1 MSFWSG
7 ETLRKRLPSIVR
19 EPYYSEDRIDCNA
32 YTMRLGQ
39 EIYVSPSRKKAVGG
53 AKVKL
58 ESRSGRAIPPG
69 QFAFLLTEEY
79 VEIPLDAMAF
89 ISMRS
94 TQKFQG
100 LVNVSGFHVDPGY
113 RGHLVFA
120 VFNASANYIHLHR
133 GDSCFLMWFA
143 NLDEKSAPPYTKTDE
158 GLVDIPS
165 KIISP
170 LGSGRIESLAGLSE
184 RINSIERELKVIG
197 AVVLISAGVVMT
209 AAIGQCRA
217 AAGQG
222 PSPVT
227 VVVPSS
233 PQAPAGSVVPTA
245 PPVLTPETQ
254 PSQQADPTDSA
265 TQP

>member
-19 EPYYSEDRIDCNA
+19 EPPFSEDRIDCNA
-32 YTMRLGQ
+32 YTMRLGE

-58 ESRSGRAIPPG
+58 EPGSGQAIPPG

-79 VEIPLDAMAF
+79 VEIPQDAMAF

-143 NLDEKSAPPYTKTDE
+143 NLDEKSAPPYTKTQE
-158 GLVDIPS
+158 GFVDIPS
-165 KIISP
+165 KLVNP
-170 LGSGRIESLAGLSE
+170 LGSGKIESLAGLSE
-184 RINSIERELKVIG
+184 RINGIESDLKRTW
-197 AVVLISAGVVMT
+197 AVVLISATVVMAT
-209 AAIGQCRA
+209 AMRQCGA
-217 AAGQG
+217 AADQD
-222 PSPVT
+222 PL
-227 VVVPSS
+227 PSS
-233 PQAPAGSVVPTA
+233 PQAPAASVVPTS
-245 PPVLTPETQ
+245 PPVSSPETQ
-254 PSQQADPTDSA
+254 SPLQPDVTDSG
-265 TQP
+265 TRR

>member
-7 ETLRKRLPSIVR
+7 ETLRMRLPSIVMK
-19 EPYYSEDRIDCNA
+19 PHYSEDRIDCNA
-32 YTMRLGQ
+32 YTMRLGA
-39 EIYVSPSRKKAVGG
+39 EIYVSPSRKKDAVR

-58 ESRSGRAIPPG
+58 EPGSGRTIPPG

-79 VEIPLDAMAF
+79 VEIPQDAMAF

-94 TQKFQG
+94 TYKCQG

-120 VFNASANYIHLHR
+120 VFNASASHIHLHR
-133 GDSCFLMWFA
+133 GDPCFLMWFA

-158 GLVDIPS
+158 GFVDIPS
-165 KIISP
+165 KLVNP
-170 LGSGRIESLAGLSE
+170 LGTGKIESLAGLSE
-184 RINSIERELKVIG
+184 RVNIVEIVLKLLS
-197 AVVLISAGVVMT
+197 AVVLLVAGAVMT
-209 AAIGQCRA
+209 GQCREA
-217 AAGQG
+217 GGQG

-233 PQAPAGSVVPTA
+233 PQAPAASGVPTS
-245 PPVLTPETQ
+245 PPETQ
-254 PSQQADPTDSA
+254 SPLQPDVTDSG
-265 TQP
+265 TLR

>member
-19 EPYYSEDRIDCNA
+19 KPHYSEDRIDCNA
-32 YTMRLGQ
+32 YTMRLGE

-79 VEIPLDAMAF
+79 VEIPQDAMAF

-143 NLDEKSAPPYTKTDE
+143 NLDEKSAPPYTKTHE
-158 GLVDIPS
+158 GFIDIPS
-165 KIISP
+165 KIVNP
-170 LGSGRIESLAGLSE
+170 LGSGKIESLAGLSE
-184 RINSIERELKVIG
+184 RINSIESNLKVIG
-197 AVVLISAGVVMT
+197 AVVLISASVVMT
-209 AAIGQCRA
+209 ATIGQCRA
-217 AAGQG
+217 AAGQD
-222 PSPVT
+222 PL
-227 VVVPSS
+227 PSS
-233 PQAPAGSVVPTA
+233 PQAPAASVVPA
-245 PPVLTPETQ
+245 SPPVSPPETQ
-254 PSQQADPTDSA
+254 PSLQPTLTDSA

>member
-19 EPYYSEDRIDCNA
+19 APHYSEDRIDCNA
-32 YTMRLGQ
+32 YTMHLGA
-39 EIYVSPSRKKAVGG
+39 EIYVSPSRKKDAVR
-53 AKVKL
+53 AKVEL
-58 ESRSGRAIPPG
+58 ESGSGQTIPPG

-79 VEIPLDAMAF
+79 VEIPRDAMAF

-94 TQKFQG
+94 TYKFQG

-120 VFNASANYIHLHR
+120 VFNASASHIHLHR

-143 NLDEKSAPPYTKTDE
+143 TLDEKSAPPYTKSDE
-158 GLVDIPS
+158 GFVDIPS
-165 KIISP
+165 KIVNP
-170 LGSGRIESLAGLSE
+170 LGSGQIESLAGLSE
-184 RINSIERELKVIG
+184 RINSIENRLKVLY
-197 AVVLISAGVVMT
+197 AVVLLAAVPVVT
-209 AAIGQCRA
+209 ATVGQCRE
-217 AAGQG
+217 AGGQR

-233 PQAPAGSVVPTA
+233 PQAPATSVLPTSPA
-245 PPVLTPETQ
+245 VSVPETQ
-254 PSQQADPTDSA
+254 PSPQPDPGDGA
-265 TQP
+265 TQR